1 MIITICFIF
10 TVDVPDKPEGPVEFS
25 NITKDSVT
33 LSWQPP
39 TKDGG
44 LPLTGYVIE
53 QRDKRRTQ
61 WVKAGTVDKD
71 TTSFTAAK
79 LLEDNE
85 YVFRVLAVNAE
96 GESEPLESKDVAKP
110 TQPLCK
116 LHFFNVEY
124 SYPALLISPLLSR
137 YYLVSMIS
145 LILYLELLVVW
156 PISFLKDEVITL
168 IADGFLCHNS
178 SKGHK

>member
-1 MIITICFIF
+1 MTICFIF
-10 TVDVPDKPEGPVEFS
+10 TLDVPDKPEGPVEFS
-25 NITKDSVT
+25 SITKDSVT

-44 LPLTGYVIE
+44 SPLTGYVIE

-71 TTSFTAAK
+71 TTSFTASK

-96 GESEPLESKDVAKP
+96 GEGEPLESKDAAKP

-116 LHFFNVEY
+116 
-124 SYPALLISPLLSR
+124 
-137 YYLVSMIS
+137 
-145 LILYLELLVVW
+145 
-156 PISFLKDEVITL
+156 
-168 IADGFLCHNS
+168 
-178 SKGHK
+178 